1 MQRNRNAAIDRLLHF
16 IKVFK
21 VSGRSFDSFDRED
34 GDDFVEIRN
43 RKVGRR
49 TLYAAAMF
57 PHMTGQST
65 VLIGTRSRSVMRAAV
80 LTLQTTQRK
89 NRRASRD
96 PNEARTL
103 PCHVLLYW
111 QFISPFYP
119 SIRLLFEGSM
129 LHNVFDKDSIAS
141 GGVSDKYIGHLMRS
155 SKDLNFRKSWIVI
168 NDYFSIS
175 SFHKISSP
183 KPKSK
188 TAIFNP

>member
-65 VLIGTRSRSVMRAAV
+65 VLIGI
-80 LTLQTTQRK
+80 
-89 NRRASRD
+89 
-96 PNEARTL
+96 P
-103 PCHVLLYW
+103 
-111 QFISPFYP
+111 
-119 SIRLLFEGSM
+119 
-129 LHNVFDKDSIAS
+129 
-141 GGVSDKYIGHLMRS
+141 
-155 SKDLNFRKSWIVI
+155 
-168 NDYFSIS
+168 
-175 SFHKISSP
+175 
-183 KPKSK
+183 
-188 TAIFNP
+188 